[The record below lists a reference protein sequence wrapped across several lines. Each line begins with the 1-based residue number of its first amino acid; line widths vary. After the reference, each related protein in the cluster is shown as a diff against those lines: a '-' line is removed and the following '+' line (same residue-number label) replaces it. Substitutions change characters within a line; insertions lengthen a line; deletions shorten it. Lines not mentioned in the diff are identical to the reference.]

1 MTGYFTGLLICT
13 LLCADLLSQ
22 LIYHLVKSNDVI
34 VPHNARWF
42 FVHAVA
48 NALICWSGY
57 EDLVFCIENTSY
69 CALSPWTQW
78 SRATYNIAVLSH
90 LYHIFV
96 FFPHLTGSE
105 WIHHLVMLL
114 FAAPLAFLYP
124 SRVSTVGLCF
134 LSGYPGLVDYSL
146 LWLVKLG
153 LVSSYIERRVY
164 VWINTWIRS
173 PGCLFA
179 CFLSLP
185 ALRNTKGLEFYCVL
199 GQVMIV
205 FWNGQYY
212 AMKTCSDY
220 WKRRSIQGKDKTKS
234 ARANNKNR
242 TRNT

>member
-1 MTGYFTGLLICT
+1 MTGYFTGLLICA
-13 LLCADLLSQ
+13 LVCADFFSQ
-22 LIYHLVKSNDVI
+22 IIYRLVNSNDII

-42 FVHAVA
+42 FIHAVA
-48 NALICWSGY
+48 NALICWGGH
-57 EDLVFCIENTSY
+57 EDLVFCIENTNH
-69 CALSPWTQW
+69 CALSPWTSQM
-78 SRATYNIAVLSH
+78 TYNVAVLSH
-90 LYHIFV
+90 LYHIFI

-105 WIHHLVMLL
+105 WVHHLVMLL
-114 FAAPLAFLYP
+114 FAAPLAFMYP
-124 SRVSTVGLCF
+124 SRAATVGLCF
-134 LSGYPGLVDYSL
+134 LAGYPGLIDYSL

-153 LVSSYIERRVY
+153 LVDSYIERRVY

-185 ALRNTKGLEFYCVL
+185 VLRNTKGLEFYCVM

-220 WKRRSIQGKDKTKS
+220 WKRRSIQGKDKPKDAHT
-234 ARANNKNR
+234 N
-242 TRNT
+242 